1 MSYNFKDRITKIFA
15 DNSLSELLSD
25 DVISKFERLTGAML
39 TVHLNIT
46 AIKEP
51 DAIILRH
58 FADSLT
64 IAKYIPEG
72 ARVADIGC
80 GGGFPSFPLAIA
92 RPDLTIVGFDST
104 AKKIAYINETS
115 VLLGLGNLKGVS
127 LRVEEGAHDKAWR
140 ESFDFV
146 TARAVAS
153 LPVLCEYCL
162 PYVKVGGIFG
172 AMKSKTGADELDA
185 SKKAISLLGGRLKA
199 SSKIELVSDV
209 DEESLYRNIIIIE
222 KIKKTPENY
231 PRNNSQISK
240 KPL

>member
-1 MSYNFKDRITKIFA
+1 MSYNFNERIEKIFTENGLGEYLCDA
-15 DNSLSELLSD
+15 TVEKFGLLLD
-25 DVISKFERLTGAML
+25 AML
-39 TVHLNIT
+39 SAHLNIT

-51 DAIILRH
+51 DAIILKH

-80 GGGFPSFPLAIA
+80 GGGFPSFPLAIV
-92 RPDLTIVGFDST
+92 RPDLDVTGFDST

-115 VLLGLGNLKGVS
+115 VNLRLTNLKGVS
-127 LRVEEGAHDKAWR
+127 LRVEEGAHETKWR
-140 ESFDFV
+140 EHFDFV

-153 LPVLCEYCL
+153 LPVLSEYCL

-172 AMKSKTGADELDA
+172 ALKAKTGADELDA
-185 SKKAISLLGGRLKA
+185 SRNAILLLGG
-199 SSKIELVSDV
+199 KICQSIECTLYADF
-209 DEESLYRNIIIIE
+209 EKEPLYRNIILVD
-222 KIKKTPENY
+222 KVKKTPEKY